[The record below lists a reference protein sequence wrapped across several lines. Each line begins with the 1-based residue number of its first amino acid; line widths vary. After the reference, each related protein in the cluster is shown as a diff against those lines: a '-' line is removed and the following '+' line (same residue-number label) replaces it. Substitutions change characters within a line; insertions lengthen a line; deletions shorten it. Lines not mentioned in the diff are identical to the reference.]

1 MNIILVA
8 ISSFQP
14 SVNDK
19 ESLKSIEFHE
29 TEHASL
35 IIDVISHMCDGQ
47 YRPMQDY
54 LRDQVDSIRS
64 VNIVEEIV
72 IFIYELSK
80 KSLITSDIICL
91 LHKCFQALIELC
103 SGNYDNSKLI
113 FKKQIIPLINSY
125 LQIDISDID
134 IGDIDISNINRKL
147 HSYSK
152 NRVDMLKLK
161 AAIVSLLEV
170 MLERVDSRTE
180 KLTKQV
186 KDVLNLHALQY
197 TMLEF
202 YALRDNES
210 VKKEKEDDN
219 SLRALFK
226 TYSVILTLK
235 GPEDGSKSL
244 TSCCYNEYSELPL
257 IRTPE
262 MWPPLYSGHSDKS

>member
-14 SVNDK
+14 SVNDN

-35 IIDVISHMCDGQ
+35 IIDVISRMCDGQ

-72 IFIYELSK
+72 IFIYEFSK

-125 LQIDISDID
+125 LQIDINDIN
-134 IGDIDISNINRKL
+134 IDISKIDGKF
-147 HSYSK
+147 HSYHK

-186 KDVLNLHALQY
+186 KDVLNLPALQY

-210 VKKEKEDDN
+210 VIKEKEDDN

-244 TSCCYNEYSELPL
+244 TSCCYMN
-257 IRTPE
+257 T
-262 MWPPLYSGHSDKS
+262 